1 MSQAKVQDQ
10 LLQMQHLQLLS
21 SVVYAQQTM
30 DEQIKMQ
37 ALMIQSITHA
47 IGAENTF
54 LQECNRVNSK
64 LQIENK
70 SLHAEVSELHDE
82 VGQLQ
87 FEVHEVKVESQI
99 TKDKLTKEINVL
111 GKMIR
116 DLQRYINETNLKQWN
131 DVLFPEFVDS

>member
-10 LLQMQHLQLLS
+10 LLQMQNLQLMT

-37 ALMIQSITHA
+37 AQMIQSITHA

-70 SLHAEVSELHDE
+70 SLHAEVSELHHE

-87 FEVHEVKVESQI
+87 FEVYELKTELQI
-99 TKDKLTKEINVL
+99 TKENLTKEMDVL
-111 GKMIR
+111 SKMVR
-116 DLQRYINETNLKQWN
+116 DLQRYINE
-131 DVLFPEFVDS
+131 S

>member
-10 LLQMQHLQLLS
+10 LLQMQNLQLMT

-30 DEQIKMQ
+30 DERIEMQ

-54 LQECNRVNSK
+54 LQECNRVNSE

-70 SLHAEVSELHDE
+70 SLHAEMSELHHE

-87 FEVHEVKVESQI
+87 FEVYELKTELQI
-99 TKDKLTKEINVL
+99 TKENLTKEMDVL
-111 GKMIR
+111 SKMVR
-116 DLQRYINETNLKQWN
+116 DLQRYINE
-131 DVLFPEFVDS
+131 S